1 MCVSSKELR
10 ACLKEFDDISP
21 RGDLYFSREA
31 AESQVMCLVLLRE

>member
-1 MCVSSKELR
+1 MSVFSKELR

-31 AESQVMCLVLLRE
+31 AESQVRCLILLRK